1 VVEREP
7 VKAGEVRVEEE
18 RVVDRVAG

>member
-1 VVEREP
+1 VEERES